1 MYSSFLQ
8 KSNKSIEST
17 SLEPNMLP
25 SNEIQSSLTES
36 NLVIKQ
42 VDLFTENEKSSKK
55 IGDVPE
61 TEDKTKYEEC
71 FKNVGWRSLVGRADR
86 KKPDVL

>member
-1 MYSSFLQ
+1 MATL
-8 KSNKSIEST
+8 NI
-17 SLEPNMLP
+17 LP
-25 SNEIQSSLTES
+25 SNKIQSSLTES

-42 VDLFTENEKSSKK
+42 VDLLTENEKSIKK

-61 TEDKTKYEEC
+61 TEDKTKYEERVFQKC
-71 FKNVGWRSLVGRADR
+71 WLEKFSWLCYDR